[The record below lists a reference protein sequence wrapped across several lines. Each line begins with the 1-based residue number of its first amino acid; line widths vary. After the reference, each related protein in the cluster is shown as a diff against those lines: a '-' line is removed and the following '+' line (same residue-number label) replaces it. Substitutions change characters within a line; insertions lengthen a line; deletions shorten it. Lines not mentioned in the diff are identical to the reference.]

1 MTARGLRAAHRRA
14 AWGLALSV
22 ACAGSVPAGPTT
34 SAAPQRIAGLVL
46 GLGSLVALSLASSR
60 GSGAERV
67 FRLPAFGWTSP
78 PALALAWLGWTALGL
93 AWGIHAGALDVTTW
107 VGAALFALAG
117 TKLGVI
123 AVRAAVRRAALLLGL
138 AQSVCALAQ
147 VASHRPVVG
156 LSGNP
161 DWLGLLLGV
170 CLPLTA
176 DLAFGGSRGERPAR
190 GRLRVG
196 VAIALAPMLLAFLV
210 AGSRVAM
217 ASLSLALVAALALS
231 FRRPAAAHLTVALP
245 ASSVPSSFRDA
256 SLGRAF
262 ADRLWIWRHALTA
275 AQEAPVAGVG
285 TGRFA
290 HAYLVAQGR
299 ALAKEAPDAAARHFV
314 NATSAHGSFV
324 HALVENGV
332 PGAVLL
338 LAATARLLVA
348 LLGRSPLLLAASLAL
363 ALEMVGDVPL
373 HLPPV
378 AYLGALLLVCAD
390 VRRPRRGRA
399 RGPLRCSSA
408 VLVAAG
414 VGAAWSASVAARSYV
429 GAWIRESAR
438 LDPAVDPL
446 ARDGALR
453 RAVRV
458 DPKDG
463 ETLLQAGLSAL
474 ELGDAAR
481 GRGLLLRSSSE
492 LADVGTWVALGNADA
507 ALGDRDAA
515 EGWYR
520 GALDLDAGS
529 LKAHVNLAEV
539 CRRRRDLDC
548 AEAHLAAAK
557 RIAPFHPKVRA
568 LEDRL
573 RDMGGDGD
581 GDDTDTGPGP

>member
-1 MTARGLRAAHRRA
+1 MTARGLRAAHGRA

-46 GLGSLVALSLASSR
+46 GLGSLVVLSLASGR
-60 GSGAERV
+60 GSGAARI

-78 PALALAWLGWTALGL
+78 AALALAWLGWTTLGL
-93 AWGIHAGALDVTTW
+93 AWGTHAGALDVTTW
-107 VGAALFALAG
+107 VGASLFALAG
-117 TKLGVI
+117 SKLGVF
-123 AVRAAVRRAALLLGL
+123 AARAAARRGALLLGL
-138 AQSVCALAQ
+138 AQSGCALFQ

-176 DLAFGGSRGERPAR
+176 DLAFGGAR
-190 GRLRVG
+190 GDGRGRGGGRVRLG
-196 VAIALAPMLLAFLV
+196 VAIALVPMLLAFLV

-217 ASLSLALVAALALS
+217 ASLSLALVTALALS
-231 FRRPAAAHLTVALP
+231 FRRPAAAHLAVALP

-262 ADRLWIWRHALTA
+262 ADRTWIWRHALTA

-299 ALAKEAPDAAARHFV
+299 ALAQEAPEAAARHFV

-332 PGAVLL
+332 PGVILL
-338 LAATARLLVA
+338 LAATARLVVTLV
-348 LLGRSPLLLAASLAL
+348 GRSPLFWAASLTL
-363 ALEMVGDVPL
+363 ALEMAGDVPL

-390 VRRPRRGRA
+390 VRRPRRGPSRW
-399 RGPLRCSSA
+399 SSA
-408 VLVAAG
+408 VLVGAG
-414 VGAAWSASVAARSYV
+414 VAAAWSASVAARSYV

-438 LDPAVDPL
+438 LDSSVDPL
-446 ARDGALR
+446 ARDAALR

-458 DPKDG
+458 DPHDG

-515 EGWYR
+515 ERWYR
-520 GALDLDAGS
+520 RALDLDAGS
-529 LKAHVNLAEV
+529 LKAHVNLAEL
-539 CRRRRDLDC
+539 CRRRRDLPC

-557 RIAPFHPKVRA
+557 RVAPFHPKVRA

-573 RDMGGDGD
+573 RDMDGD
-581 GDDTDTGPGP
+581 GDADDTELGPGP

>member
-1 MTARGLRAAHRRA
+1 VTARGLRAAHGRA
-14 AWGLALSV
+14 AWGLALSI

-46 GLGSLVALSLASSR
+46 GLGSLVALSLASGR
-60 GSGAERV
+60 GSGVARL

-78 PALALAWLGWTALGL
+78 AALALAWLGWTALGL
-93 AWGIHAGALDVTTW
+93 AWGTHAGALDVATW
-107 VGAALFALAG
+107 VGASLFALAAS
-117 TKLGVI
+117 KVGVF
-123 AVRAAVRRAALLLGL
+123 AARAAARRGALLLGL
-138 AQSVCALAQ
+138 LQSGCALLQ
-147 VASHRPVVG
+147 VAMHRPVVG

-176 DLAFGGSRGERPAR
+176 DLAFGRPR
-190 GRLRVG
+190 RRVRVG
-196 VAIALAPMLLAFLV
+196 IALALVPMLLAFLV

-217 ASLSLALVAALALS
+217 ASLSFALVIALALS
-231 FRRPAAAHLTVALP
+231 VRRRAEGRLTLALP

-262 ADRLWIWRHALTA
+262 ADRMWIWRHALTA
-275 AQEAPVAGVG
+275 AEDAPVAGVG

-299 ALAKEAPDAAARHFV
+299 ALAKEAPDVAARHFV

-324 HALVENGV
+324 HALAENGV
-332 PGAVLL
+332 PGAILL
-338 LAATARLLVA
+338 LAATTRLLFA
-348 LLGRSPLLLAASLAL
+348 LRGRSPLFWAASLTL
-363 ALEMVGDVPL
+363 VLEMVGDVPL

-378 AYLGALLLVCAD
+378 VYLGALLLVCAD
-390 VRRPRRGRA
+390 VRHPRR
-399 RGPLRCSSA
+399 RGPLRWSSA
-408 VLVAAG
+408 MLVGAGVAA
-414 VGAAWSASVAARSYV
+414 AASASVAARSYV
-429 GAWIRESAR
+429 GAWVRESAR
-438 LDPAVDPL
+438 LDPSVDPL
-446 ARDGALR
+446 ARDAALR
-453 RAVRV
+453 RALRV
-458 DPKDG
+458 DPEDG

-515 EGWYR
+515 ERWYR

-548 AEAHLAAAK
+548 AESHLAAAK

-573 RDMGGDGD
+573 RDLDGD
-581 GDDTDTGPGP
+581 ADTDVDTDAADPGP

>member
-1 MTARGLRAAHRRA
+1 

-34 SAAPQRIAGLVL
+34 SAAPQRMAGLVL
-46 GLGSLVALSLASSR
+46 GLGSLVALSLASGR
-60 GSGAERV
+60 GSGAARI
-67 FRLPAFGWTSP
+67 FRLPAFSWTSP
-78 PALALAWLGWTALGL
+78 AALALAWLGWTALGL

-107 VGAALFALAG
+107 VGASLFALAAS
-117 TKLGVI
+117 KVGVF
-123 AVRAAVRRAALLLGL
+123 AARAAARRGALLLGL
-138 AQSVCALAQ
+138 AQSACALFQ

-176 DLAFGGSRGERPAR
+176 DLAFGGSPRAQRRRSRGEVRGRAR
-190 GRLRVG
+190 GRVRAG

-217 ASLSLALVAALALS
+217 ASLSLALVTALALS
-231 FRRPAAAHLTVALP
+231 FRRRAEGHFAVALP

-256 SLGRAF
+256 SLARAF
-262 ADRLWIWRHALTA
+262 ADRMWIWRHALTA
-275 AQEAPVAGVG
+275 AEEAPVAGVG

-299 ALAKEAPDAAARHFV
+299 GLAKEAPDAAARHFV

-332 PGAVLL
+332 PGAILL
-338 LAATARLLVA
+338 LAATARLLFA
-348 LLGRSPLLLAASLAL
+348 LRGSSPLLWAASLTL

-378 AYLGALLLVCAD
+378 AYLGALLLVCAA
-390 VRRPRRGRA
+390 VRRPRR
-399 RGPLRCSSA
+399 RGPLRWSSA
-408 VLVAAG
+408 VLVGAG
-414 VGAAWSASVAARSYV
+414 VAAAWSASVAARSYV

-438 LDPAVDPL
+438 LDPSVDPL
-446 ARDGALR
+446 ARDAALR

-515 EGWYR
+515 ERWYR

-548 AEAHLAAAK
+548 AASHLAAAK

-573 RDMGGDGD
+573 RDTDGD
-581 GDDTDTGPGP
+581 TDADTDADTDLGPGP